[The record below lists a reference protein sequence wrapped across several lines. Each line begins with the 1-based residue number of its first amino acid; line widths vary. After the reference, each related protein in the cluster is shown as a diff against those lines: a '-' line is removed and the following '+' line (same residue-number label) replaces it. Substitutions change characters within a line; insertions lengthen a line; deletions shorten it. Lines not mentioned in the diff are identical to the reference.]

1 MTPSKL
7 SKLGAVRAGGRSLT
21 ASEKLRLIQIAVFSV
36 GDTLSAS
43 EALSLIASVFKEDP
57 IVRIERSR
65 LAELLNLVTPAS
77 RKARR

>member
-1 MTPSKL
+1 ML
-7 SKLGAVRAGGRSLT
+7 VQAGSSPRGRNLT

-57 IVRIERSR
+57 IVRIEPAR

-77 RKARR
+77 RKARG